1 MGICEQFG
9 NNVYVYRQAR
19 KLTQEQLAEL
29 TGLHRTYVSAVER
42 GVRSISLKNI
52 EKIANALKIPT
63 YKLFEFEEK
72 ENG

>member
-52 EKIANALKIPT
+52 EKIANALKIPV

>member
-52 EKIANALKIPT
+52 EKIANALKIPA